1 MDEVGGL
8 LKGALARVVAD
19 DLHTFLQARDRAS
32 EGARQGPS
40 LIRLYE
46 GVAELQWPG
55 KPLLEAPR
63 ADRAEGAGSSSVG
76 GHAN

>member
-1 MDEVGGL
+1 VDEVSGL

-19 DLHTFLQARDRAS
+19 DLRTFLQARGRAS

-46 GVAELQWPG
+46 GVAELQWPS

-63 ADRAEGAGSSSVG
+63 DDRAAGAGSSSVG
-76 GHAN
+76 DHAN